1 LSPRWQSRMARSL
14 LATAWL
20 KLHKITEPMSA
31 IDDAIDKLV
40 ADKNDAI
47 AKMEWWRK
55 EAERWRAQAIDLD
68 AQVESAIASMT
79 TRMDRI
85 ERQLKQ
91 FTDID
96 L

>member
-1 LSPRWQSRMARSL
+1 
-14 LATAWL
+14 
-20 KLHKITEPMSA
+20 MSA
-31 IDDAIDKLV
+31 IDTALDRIIAE
-40 ADKNDAI
+40 KNDAI

-55 EAERWRAQAIDLD
+55 EAERWRAQALDLD
-68 AQVESAIASMT
+68 AQVESVISTMT

>member
-1 LSPRWQSRMARSL
+1 
-14 LATAWL
+14 
-20 KLHKITEPMSA
+20 MSA
-31 IDDAIDKLV
+31 IDTAIDKLV
-40 ADKNDAI
+40 ADRNDAI

-55 EAERWRAQAIDLD
+55 EAERWRAQALDLD

-79 TRMDRI
+79 TRMDHI

-91 FTDID
+91 YTDID

>member
-1 LSPRWQSRMARSL
+1 
-14 LATAWL
+14 
-20 KLHKITEPMSA
+20 MSA
-31 IDDAIDKLV
+31 IDDTIAKII
-40 ADKNDAI
+40 AEKNDAI
-47 AKMEWWRK
+47 SKMEWWKR
-55 EAERWRAQAIDLD
+55 EAERWRAQALDLD

-79 TRMDRI
+79 TRMERI

>member
-1 LSPRWQSRMARSL
+1 
-14 LATAWL
+14 
-20 KLHKITEPMSA
+20 MSA
-31 IDDAIDKLV
+31 IDTAIDKLV
-40 ADKNDAI
+40 ADRNDAI

-55 EAERWRAQAIDLD
+55 EAERWRAQALDLD
-68 AQVESAIASMT
+68 AQVESAISSMT

-85 ERQLKQ
+85 ERQLKK

>member
-1 LSPRWQSRMARSL
+1 
-14 LATAWL
+14 
-20 KLHKITEPMSA
+20 MSA
-31 IDDAIDKLV
+31 IDTAIDKLV
-40 ADKNDAI
+40 ADRNDAI

-55 EAERWRAQAIDLD
+55 EAERWRAQALDLD

-91 FTDID
+91 YTDID

>member
-1 LSPRWQSRMARSL
+1 
-14 LATAWL
+14 
-20 KLHKITEPMSA
+20 MSA

-40 ADKNDAI
+40 ADKNDAVS
-47 AKMEWWRK
+47 KMEWWKK
-55 EAERWRAQAIDLD
+55 EAERWRTQALDLD

-79 TRMDRI
+79 TRMERI